1 MYIAEMMDRRKTPKF
16 KRDEKGRQQARR
28 GKWTTNADL
37 VDELLKETKQE

>member
-1 MYIAEMMDRRKTPKF
+1 MYIAEMMERRKTPKF
-16 KRDEKGRQQARR
+16 KRDEKDKQQARR